1 MTLRDQI
8 EARTNAANTSA
19 VWKHLKLLERERER
33 DAKVITSTK
42 HLTARDCLVLISC
55 LRWEEEGVVVAGY
68 CDDRNREMDYQINY
82 RMLCFLK
89 HALMAIFKQRCTSLR
104 HQGSKREEILNSER
118 FWNTYSSFAH
128 FISFNIFHN
137 ARSYLLGCIF
147 VSTTR
152 LIE

>member
-33 DAKVITSTK
+33 RKSHYKPKTP
-42 HLTARDCLVLISC
+42 TARDCLVLISC

-89 HALMAIFKQRCTSLR
+89 HALMAIFKQCCTSLR
-104 HQGSKREEILNSER
+104 HQGSKREEILR
-118 FWNTYSSFAH
+118 WNTYSSFAH